1 MSHTIF
7 YESALFEHRNGI
19 ELEAIRSILR
29 IAAQKLRAGLT
40 MGRIPFPISFS
51 FACKI
56 VEMDCPVDSTEIS
69 LEELRSNRAHAW
81 DAAYQKLWKVAWMAA
96 KKKLYYDSNQ
106 QIEDL
111 VAQVI
116 AKEVVPQILN
126 PTQTVF
132 VKARNFDDIVNI
144 VARVIGNRAIDE
156 IRRRTRL
163 PGESAI
169 DSVSETE
176 FLKRDDKQK
185 QEICD
190 DINSAVDGMEK
201 RFGEVIQDFYFEG
214 LKTDEIARKRG
225 RPKGTI
231 CSDLVKAREILGG
244 LLKKNTDMAFGQRGE
259 I

>member
-1 MSHTIF
+1 MSHAIF
-7 YESALFEHRNGI
+7 YENSLLEQRNGF

-29 IAAQKLRAGLT
+29 IAAQKLKAGLT
-40 MGRIPFPISFS
+40 MGRLPSQIPLSS
-51 FACKI
+51 ACRN
-56 VEMDCPVDSTEIS
+56 VEMDSPGDTSEIS
-69 LEELRSNRAHAW
+69 LEDLRSNRAQAW
-81 DAAYQKLWKVAWMAA
+81 NAAYQKLWKVAWISA
-96 KKKLYYDSNQ
+96 KKKLHYDSNQ

-132 VKARNFDDIVNI
+132 VKARSFDDIINI

-169 DSVSETE
+169 ESVSESE
-176 FLKRDDKQK
+176 FLKGNDKQK

-190 DINSAVDGMEK
+190 DIHSAVDGMEK
-201 RFGEVIQDFYFEG
+201 RYSEVLQDFYFDG

-231 CSDLVKAREILGG
+231 CSDLVKAREILGD
-244 LLKKNTDMAFGQRGE
+244 LLKRNTDVAFG
-259 I
+259 